1 MDLLR
6 SKNVSIGDLFNYM
19 KSDFIQDYQEILSQ
33 KLSLIFTKITSIYI
47 QDLTKEQ
54 RRSTMIQM
62 LSNKKN
68 KFPWTLDEVQVA
80 LQNVLKNFN

>member
-6 SKNVSIGDLFNYM
+6 SKNVSIVDLHNYM
-19 KSDFIQDYQEILSQ
+19 KLEFMQDYQEILSQ
-33 KLSLIFTKITSIYI
+33 KLSLIFTKITSIYV
-47 QDLTKEQ
+47 QDLAQ
-54 RRSTMIQM
+54 DQLRSTMIQM